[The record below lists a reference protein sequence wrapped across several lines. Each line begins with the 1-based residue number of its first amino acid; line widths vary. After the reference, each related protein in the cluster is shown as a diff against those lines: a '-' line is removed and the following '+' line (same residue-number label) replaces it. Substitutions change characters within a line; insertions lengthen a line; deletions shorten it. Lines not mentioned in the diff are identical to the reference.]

1 MNGNT
6 FCFALTEIASLW
18 LRQQSNNFPKYCL
31 SFTQVTGGHWIGYLD
46 LPMKHFM
53 FFLIQ
58 ILSFKILYLNL
69 NINL

>member
-31 SFTQVTGGHWIGYLD
+31 SFTQVTGGLD
-46 LPMKHFM
+46 RVSRFANETFHV
-53 FFLIQ
+53 FLN
-58 ILSFKILYLNL
+58 SNFKL
-69 NINL
+69 